1 MRASCVEVRTGDA
14 RDDHGSGYDRVL
26 VDPPCSGLGTLS
38 GRPDLRWRAT
48 PERVAELAALQREI
62 LAAAARAVR
71 PGGTLVYATCTISPP
86 ENEEAVADVLA
97 AHPDLQPDD
106 LQSDAPLWKHPS
118 VRHHLLLLPH
128 RDGTDGFFIARLRR
142 AAAR

>member
-1 MRASCVEVRTGDA
+1 MRTTCVEVVVGDA

-26 VDPPCSGLGTLS
+26 VDAPCSGLGTLS

-48 PERVAELAALQREI
+48 PERIEELAGLQREI

-71 PGGTLVYATCTISPP
+71 PGGTIVYSTCTISPR
-86 ENEEAVADVLA
+86 ENEQVVDAILA
-97 AHPDLQPDD
+97 AHTELRPDD

-118 VRHHLLLLPH
+118 VPHHLLLLPH

-142 AAAR
+142 AP